1 MRSFDHY
8 KNRDGLNSPSPALRR
23 WGSFFSGLLI
33 IVIFVSVIAP
43 WILNLPYM
51 KAVDAV
57 IQERGIEANLY
68 DYTEVEMFAE
78 ADFYM
83 RHALDG
89 LQKESSY
96 IMSIIIGAV
105 LFGVIAWI
113 GYRFVLPDRY

>member
-1 MRSFDHY
+1 MRLFDHD
-8 KNRDGLNSPSPALRR
+8 KNRGGLNSPSTALRR
-23 WGSFFSGLLI
+23 WGSFFLGILI

-83 RHALDG
+83 RHAMDG

-96 IMSIIIGAV
+96 IMSIIIGAL
-105 LFGVIAWI
+105 LFGVIVWI

>member
-1 MRSFDHY
+1 MRLFDHD
-8 KNRDGLNSPSPALRR
+8 KNRGGLNSPSTALRR
-23 WGSFFSGLLI
+23 WGSFFLGILI

-83 RHALDG
+83 RHAMDG

>member
-1 MRSFDHY
+1 
-8 KNRDGLNSPSPALRR
+8 
-23 WGSFFSGLLI
+23 
-33 IVIFVSVIAP
+33 
-43 WILNLPYM
+43 M
-51 KAVDAV
+51 KAVDTV

-89 LQKESSY
+89 LQNDSSY
-96 IMSIIIGAV
+96 ILSIIIGAV
-105 LFGVIAWI
+105 LFGIIAWI